1 MRRREF
7 ITLLG
12 GATAWSLAARAQQ
25 PAVPVPV
32 IGLLHAGAPEESAS
46 RIASFRQGLSKTG
59 YEEGRNLAIDYRWAD
74 GQYDRLPAL
83 AAELVRRPVSV
94 LVGTTTPAALAAKAA
109 TTTIPI
115 VFTTGGDPVALGLV
129 ASLNRPGSNVTGAT
143 LLARVLTAK
152 QLGLL
157 HELVPQVAI
166 MGFLVNPSD
175 ANAEASISDIHAA
188 ADALGLRLIV
198 LKAGT
203 DDQIDA
209 AFAALIQQRVGA
221 LVVDGDPFILSRRDK
236 VLAHAQ
242 RGSIP
247 AIYAF
252 REYVV
257 AGGLMSYA
265 PNLSDAYR
273 QAGIYAG
280 RILKGEK
287 PADLPVVQA
296 TKFDLAI
303 NLKTA
308 KLLGLKVPLTLE
320 GAADEVIE

>member
-1 MRRREF
+1 M
-7 ITLLG
+7 
-12 GATAWSLAARAQQ
+12 
-25 PAVPVPV
+25 
-32 IGLLHAGAPEESAS
+32 
-46 RIASFRQGLSKTG
+46 
-59 YEEGRNLAIDYRWAD
+59 
-74 GQYDRLPAL
+74 
-83 AAELVRRPVSV
+83 
-94 LVGTTTPAALAAKAA
+94 
-109 TTTIPI
+109 
-115 VFTTGGDPVALGLV
+115 
-129 ASLNRPGSNVTGAT
+129 
-143 LLARVLTAK
+143 AK
-152 QLGLL
+152 QLQLL
-157 HELVPQVAI
+157 HEFVPQVPI
-166 MGFLVNPSD
+166 IGFLVNPSD

-188 ADALGLRLIV
+188 ADALGLRLIL

-221 LVVDGDPFILSRRDK
+221 LVVDGDAFILSRRDQ
-236 VLAHAQ
+236 VLTHAE

-287 PADLPVVQA
+287 PADLPVVRA

-308 KLLGLKVPLTLE
+308 KLLGLKVPLTLQM
-320 GAADEVIE
+320 AADEVIE

>member
-1 MRRREF
+1 MKKVGISRSIIVGPTVSMIGCRRWRQSWF
-7 ITLLG
+7 GDRSTC
-12 GATAWSLAARAQQ
+12 WS
-25 PAVPVPV
+25 
-32 IGLLHAGAPEESAS
+32 
-46 RIASFRQGLSKTG
+46 
-59 YEEGRNLAIDYRWAD
+59 GR
-74 GQYDRLPAL
+74 
-83 AAELVRRPVSV
+83 
-94 LVGTTTPAALAAKAA
+94 AAKAA
-109 TTTIPI
+109 TTTTPI

-143 LLARVLTAK
+143 LLARGLMAK
-152 QLGLL
+152 QLQLL

-166 MGFLVNPSD
+166 IGFLVNPSD
-175 ANAEASISDIHAA
+175 ANAESSIGDIQTAA
-188 ADALGLRLIV
+188 GTLGLRIIL
-198 LKAGT
+198 LKAST

-221 LVVDGDPFILSRRDK
+221 LVVDGDAFILSRRK
-236 VLAHAQ
+236 QVLMQAQ
-242 RGSIP
+242 RCSLP

-280 RILKGEK
+280 RILNGEK
-287 PADLPVVQA
+287 PADLPVVEA

-308 KLLGLKVPLTLE
+308 KLLGLKVPLTLQI
-320 GAADEVIE
+320 GAGEMIE